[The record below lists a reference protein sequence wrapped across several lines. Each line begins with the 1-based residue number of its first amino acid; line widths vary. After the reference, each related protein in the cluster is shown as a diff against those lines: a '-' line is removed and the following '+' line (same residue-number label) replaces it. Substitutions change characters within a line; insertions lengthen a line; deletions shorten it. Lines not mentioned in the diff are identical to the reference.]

1 MTDPNEQKAR
11 QKLEEGEK
19 KLKKTGGFLSFLT
32 GGGGGVTDAAECFVN
47 AANSFKAAKNWSSA
61 GDTFLRV
68 AKLHEDQGDSKFDA
82 AQNYGESG
90 MCYRKVDLQK
100 AVDCYRKATE
110 IFVDMGRFNMAA
122 KAHTT
127 IAEIYEAALGGGEAT
142 KTTVLSPEVCKD
154 KAMVEYQK
162 AADHYKG
169 EEQRSSAAKCLLKVA
184 ALAAEVEQYQRAMHT
199 FEEVAI
205 YETENQ
211 MLKYSAK
218 THFFQALLC
227 ALCYDIIEAQKA
239 LKRYEELHPP
249 FTESRECKFVKELM
263 HAVEISDPDGFT
275 EAVQQYD
282 KISRLDNWHVQMLVK
297 VKRHCGDGGEVKNE
311 PGAEEDEDDLR

>member
-19 KLKKTGGFLSFLT
+19 KLKKSGGFFSFLT
-32 GGGGGVTDAAECFVN
+32 GPGGGHTDAIECFVS

-61 GDTFLRV
+61 GNTFLRV
-68 AKLHEDQGDSKFDA
+68 AQLHEEQGDSKFDA
-82 AQNYGESG
+82 AQSYGEAG
-90 MCYRKVDLQK
+90 ICFRKVDLQK
-100 AVDCYRKATE
+100 SVDCYRKGTE

-122 KAHTT
+122 KAHMT
-127 IAEIYEAALGGGEAT
+127 IAEIYEAALGGGEGA
-142 KTTVLSPEVCKD
+142 KTTVLAPEVIKD
-154 KAMVEYQK
+154 NAMSNYKK
-162 AADHYKG
+162 AADYYKG
-169 EEQRSSAAKCLLKVA
+169 EEQRSSAAKCLIKEA
-184 ALAAEVEQYQRAMHT
+184 ALAAELEQYQRAMHT

-205 YETENQ
+205 YETDNQ

-218 THFFQALLC
+218 THFFQALIC
-227 ALCYDIIEAQKA
+227 ALCYDILEAQKA
-239 LKRYEELHPP
+239 LKRYEELNPQ
-249 FTESRECKFVKELM
+249 FSESRECKLIKELM
-263 HAVEISDPDGFT
+263 HAMEVGDPDGFT

-311 PGAEEDEDDLR
+311 AGTDEEDDLR